1 MRIGIDASSI
11 VDGGGFTHLNQFL
24 INYLPLNH
32 TSIEKLNIYAS
43 KKVLDKLPISSNL
56 SKCNSPFLNKSRVH
70 RIFFQ
75 TFLFDRILKRECDI
89 LFSVTGDYTG
99 KFRPYVGMS
108 QNMMLYEREFWG
120 EIKNFKERGKFYFNF
135 KRQQKCFKN
144 A

>member
-56 SKCNSPFLNKSRVH
+56 SKHNSPFLNKSRVH
-70 RIFFQ
+70 RFF
-75 TFLFDRILKRECDI
+75 FKLFCLIE
-89 LFSVTGDYTG
+89 Y
-99 KFRPYVGMS
+99 
-108 QNMMLYEREFWG
+108 
-120 EIKNFKERGKFYFNF
+120 
-135 KRQQKCFKN
+135 
-144 A
+144 